1 MFEKDLESF
10 ILPGVLEKSNDSKW
24 GDPYL
29 TRPKP
34 KTNRVHYLS
43 EFRNLNKQLKRKTYP
58 MPGINEMLLKL

>member
-1 MFEKDLESF
+1 MFEKELERF
-10 ILPGVLEKSNDSKW
+10 ILLVVLEKSNESEW

-43 EFRNLNKQLKRKTYP
+43 DFRNLNKKLKSKTYP
-58 MPGINEMLLKL
+58 MPRINEMLLKL